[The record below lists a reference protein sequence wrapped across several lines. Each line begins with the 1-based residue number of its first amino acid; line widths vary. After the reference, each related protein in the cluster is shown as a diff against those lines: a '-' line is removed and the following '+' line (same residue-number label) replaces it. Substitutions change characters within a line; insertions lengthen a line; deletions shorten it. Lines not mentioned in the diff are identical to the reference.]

1 MARIEDEIKQSKFR
15 SEGQKLIIN
24 LIYTYNQ
31 ISGQMATLLQPHGL
45 TMQQYNILRILKGQY
60 PNPSTNNLV
69 KDRMLD
75 RNSDVTRL
83 IDRMIRNGLVT
94 RTSCEK
100 DRRRVDILI
109 TQQGLDVLDAIQAQ
123 ETDLD
128 VIALRLPEEEQRV
141 MNDMLDRLRG

>member
-1 MARIEDEIKQSKFR
+1 MAKIEDEIKQSKFR

-31 ISGQMATLLQPHGL
+31 LSGQMATMLQPHGL

-69 KDRMLD
+69 KERMLD

-109 TQQGLDVLDAIQAQ
+109 TQQGLDLLDAIQAQ

-128 VIALRLPEEEQRV
+128 VIAHRLPEDQQLA
-141 MNDMLDRLRG
+141 MNGMLDRLRG

>member
-1 MARIEDEIKQSKFR
+1 MARIEDEIKQTKFR

-31 ISGQMATLLQPHGL
+31 LSGQMATLLQPHGL

-109 TQQGLDVLDAIQAQ
+109 TQQGLDILEAIQAQ

-128 VIALRLPEEEQRV
+128 MIANRLPEDQQRV

>member
-31 ISGQMATLLQPHGL
+31 ISGQMATMLQPHGL

-128 VIALRLPEEEQRV
+128 VIAHRLPEDQQRT

>member
-31 ISGQMATLLQPHGL
+31 VSGQMIALLGTYGL
-45 TMQQYNILRILKGQY
+45 TVQQYNILRILKGQY
-60 PNPSTNNLV
+60 PAPATNNLV

-75 RNSDVTRL
+75 RNSDVTR
-83 IDRMIRNGLVT
+83 IVDRMIRNGLVT

-109 TQQGLDVLDAIQAQ
+109 TQAGMDMLDAIQAQ
-123 ETDLD
+123 EIKMDDITGNLTM
-128 VIALRLPEEEQRV
+128 EEQV
-141 MNDMLDRLRG
+141 GLNTLLNKLRG

>member
-1 MARIEDEIKQSKFR
+1 MGRIEDEIKQSKFR

-31 ISGQMATLLQPHGL
+31 ISGQMSLILQPHGL

-69 KDRMLD
+69 KERMLD

-109 TQQGLDVLDAIQAQ
+109 TQQGLDVLDAIQSH
-123 ETDLD
+123 ETDVDL
-128 VIALRLPEEEQRV
+128 IAQRLSEDQQRS

>member
-1 MARIEDEIKQSKFR
+1 MVRIEDEIKQSKFR

-31 ISGQMATLLQPHGL
+31 ISGQMSSMLQPHGL

-83 IDRMIRNGLVT
+83 IDRMIRNGWVT

-109 TQQGLDVLDAIQAQ
+109 TQQGLDVLDAIQSQ
-123 ETDLD
+123 EADLD
-128 VIALRLPEEEQRV
+128 LIAQRLPEDRQRE
-141 MNDMLDRLRG
+141 MNHMLDTLRG

>member
-1 MARIEDEIKQSKFR
+1 MARIEDEIKQTKFR
-15 SEGQKLIIN
+15 SEGQKLVIN

-31 ISGQMATLLQPHGL
+31 ISGRMSNVLQPHGL

-69 KDRMLD
+69 KERMLD

-83 IDRMIRNGLVT
+83 IDRMIKIGLVT
-94 RTSCEK
+94 RGSCEQ

-109 TQQGLDVLDAIQAQ
+109 TEKGLGVLDSIHAT

-128 VIALRLPEEEQRV
+128 ELPNHLSAEEQKT
-141 MNDMLDRLRG
+141 MNVLLDKLRG

>member
-31 ISGQMATLLQPHGL
+31 ISGQMATMLQPHGL

-94 RTSCEK
+94 RSSCEK

-109 TQQGLDVLDAIQAQ
+109 TKQGLDVLDAIQAQ

-128 VIALRLPEEEQRV
+128 VIAHRLPEDQQRA

>member
-1 MARIEDEIKQSKFR
+1 MAKIEDEIKQSKFR

-31 ISGQMATLLQPHGL
+31 LSGQMATMLQPHGL

-69 KDRMLD
+69 KERMLD

-128 VIALRLPEEEQRV
+128 VIAHRLPEDQQRA

>member
-109 TQQGLDVLDAIQAQ
+109 TQQGLDVLDAIQTHEA
-123 ETDLD
+123 DLD
-128 VIALRLPEEEQRV
+128 VIAMRLPEEQQHA
-141 MNDMLDRLRG
+141 MNTMLDALRG

>member
-1 MARIEDEIKQSKFR
+1 MGRIEDEIKQSKFR

-31 ISGQMATLLQPHGL
+31 ISGQMSSTLQPHGL

-69 KDRMLD
+69 KERMLD

-109 TQQGLDVLDAIQAQ
+109 TQQGLDVLDAIQSQ

-128 VIALRLPEEEQRV
+128 LIAQRLSEDQQRA
-141 MNDMLDRLRG
+141 MNGMLDSLRG

>member
-1 MARIEDEIKQSKFR
+1 MGRIEDEIKQTKFR

-31 ISGQMATLLQPHGL
+31 ISGQMASTLQPHGL

-109 TQQGLDVLDAIQAQ
+109 TQQGLDVLEAIQAR
-123 ETDLD
+123 ESDLD
-128 VIALRLPEEEQRV
+128 LIAQRLPEESQRA
-141 MNDMLDRLRG
+141 MNAMLDTLRG